1 MFVELGANAV
11 TSLSV
16 AAMRCFSFIFCLR
29 GKDGCMLFAEWPL
42 LSLFCPCTLLC
53 SFLYLLVL
61 SLVLFSISLT
71 DAFSCRV
78 QIRSAFF
85 SWCFLPMRVWL
96 TALLWQKQFCCFFFL
111 TPFTCLRHL
120 VSFSSHGLLSK
131 GIVALSNTYVLTAS
145 SFCYF
150 TKELYGSMS
159 HHGNKWVLLPP
170 SRGSSS
176 VCLFHL

>member
-1 MFVELGANAV
+1 MGAC
-11 TSLSV
+11 SLLSGLCFPSSALAHYYAPSSWFSPLSCSPFLSLMPSV
-16 AAMRCFSFIFCLR
+16 AECRPA
-29 GKDGCMLFAEWPL
+29 L
-42 LSLFCPCTLLC
+42 LY
-53 SFLYLLVL
+53 FL
-61 SLVLFSISLT
+61 
-71 DAFSCRV
+71 DAFFQWGFGSLH
-78 QIRSAFF
+78 
-85 SWCFLPMRVWL
+85 CFGRNS
-96 TALLWQKQFCCFFFL
+96 FFFL
-111 TPFTCLRHL
+111 TPFTCLRHF

-131 GIVALSNTYVLTAS
+131 GIIALSNTYVLTAS

>member
-1 MFVELGANAV
+1 
-11 TSLSV
+11 
-16 AAMRCFSFIFCLR
+16 MRCFSFIFFVWGGRMGACS
-29 GKDGCMLFAEWPL
+29 L
-42 LSLFCPCTLLC
+42 LSGFCFPSSALARYYALSSTSWFPPLSC
-53 SFLYLLVL
+53 SPFL
-61 SLVLFSISLT
+61 SLTPSVAECRPALLF
-71 DAFSCRV
+71 
-78 QIRSAFF
+78 FF
-85 SWCFLPMRVWL
+85 SRCFLPMRVWL
-96 TALLWQKQFCCFFFL
+96 TASLWQKQFFFL
-111 TPFTCLRHL
+111 TPFTCLRL
-120 VSFSSHGLLSK
+120 FFSFSSHGLLSK

>member
-11 TSLSV
+11 TSPSV
-16 AAMRCFSFIFCLR
+16 VAMRCFSFIFCLR

-78 QIRSAFF
+78 QTRSAFF
-85 SWCFLPMRVWL
+85 FLMLSSNEGL
-96 TALLWQKQFCCFFFL
+96 THCIALAETVLLFFFSNPIHL
-111 TPFTCLRHL
+111 FETSCLLFKSWPFEQGHSC
-120 VSFSSHGLLSK
+120 S
-131 GIVALSNTYVLTAS
+131 
-145 SFCYF
+145 
-150 TKELYGSMS
+150 
-159 HHGNKWVLLPP
+159 
-170 SRGSSS
+170 
-176 VCLFHL
+176 

>member
-1 MFVELGANAV
+1 MLQLHFLSEGEGWVHALCWVASAFPLLPLHV
-11 TSLSV
+11 T
-16 AAMRCFSFIFCLR
+16 
-29 GKDGCMLFAEWPL
+29 MLFPL
-42 LSLFCPCTLLC
+42 PPGSLPCPVLHFSHWCLQLQSADPLC
-53 SFLYLLVL
+53 FFFL
-61 SLVLFSISLT
+61 
-71 DAFSCRV
+71 DAFFQWGFDSLH
-78 QIRSAFF
+78 
-85 SWCFLPMRVWL
+85 CFGRNSFVV
-96 TALLWQKQFCCFFFL
+96 FFFL

>member
-11 TSLSV
+11 TSPSV
-16 AAMRCFSFIFCLR
+16 VAMRCFSFISVWGGRMGACS
-29 GKDGCMLFAEWPL
+29 L
-42 LSLFCPCTLLC
+42 LSGLC
-53 SFLYLLVL
+53 FPSSALACYYALSSTSWFSPLSCSPFL
-61 SLVLFSISLT
+61 SLMPSV
-71 DAFSCRV
+71 AECRP
-78 QIRSAFF
+78 ALLFF

>member
-1 MFVELGANAV
+1 
-11 TSLSV
+11 
-16 AAMRCFSFIFCLR
+16 
-29 GKDGCMLFAEWPL
+29 MLFAEWLL

-53 SFLYLLVL
+53 SFLYLLVP
-61 SLVLFSISLT
+61 SLVLFSIPLT

-78 QIRSAFF
+78 QTCSAFF
-85 SWCFLPMRVWL
+85 FFPRCFLPMRVWL
-96 TALLWQKQFCCFFFL
+96 TASLWQKQVFFSN
-111 TPFTCLRHL
+111 PIHL
-120 VSFSSHGLLSK
+120 FETFFSFSSHGLLSK
-131 GIVALSNTYVLTAS
+131 GIIALSNTYVLTAS